1 MWTFVDALGGVA
13 LIIFGVRFLRKGL
26 DRLAGDR
33 IDTWLGRLSATPGA
47 APTASTGPLAVIRA
61 AMVGLLV
68 SIAVPSSTTLSLL
81 CVGHVRQ
88 KHLSMRQAVAV
99 MLGAGVGITLLVYL
113 VAFNLH
119 SRASLPV
126 VAGVVMF
133 LALKRERLRGM
144 GQILMSLGFVLM
156 GAGLLRS
163 AASVATTS
171 EDLMQVADVLSRH
184 PWMAALV
191 GLAVTVFLQS
201 STATVAA
208 AMSLNG
214 LSHPELSLPIL
225 IGANVGIAIT
235 TLIVGWSDPDSRG
248 LGWALVVVRA
258 AVAAA
263 LMAALAPITG
273 WMVGLGFETPRLLA
287 VSHTAFNVLAL
298 IAGLALISPVTR
310 LASMFVP
317 AAAPGEDKMRPVYID
332 PRWADEPQVAL
343 SQSKREIARMS
354 SLVASMLGSFW
365 KAIKT
370 TDETLARGLEHH
382 DDHVDRLNRSI
393 KLFLTRDLAE
403 GLTSKQEAARVG
415 QLRFLS
421 ALETV
426 GDIIEGDLADIA
438 IKKITRGLDF
448 SPEGWAELERFFH
461 QVSENLEIATAAFV
475 DTDAALA
482 RKLLRHEESIRD
494 QEQRLA
500 LRHFERLQTGQRL
513 TIDTTDLHLELLTHL
528 KHINHLLT
536 GVAYAVLELAEGG
549 EKPLATVRV
558 AG

>member
-1 MWTFVDALGGVA
+1 MWTFVDAAGGVA
-13 LIIFGVRFLRKGL
+13 LLIFGVRFLRKGL

-33 IDTWLGRLSATPGA
+33 IDTWLTRISGTTGT
-47 APTASTGPLAVIRA
+47 APTSFAAVLRA
-61 AMVGLLV
+61 AFVGLLV

-88 KHLSMRQAVAV
+88 KHLSMKQAVAV

-119 SRASLPV
+119 SKASLPIV
-126 VAGVVMF
+126 VGVLMF
-133 LALKRERLRGM
+133 LALKRERLRGT
-144 GQILMSLGFVLM
+144 GQILLSLGFVLM
-156 GAGLLRS
+156 GAGLLRD
-163 AASVATTS
+163 AAAVATTS
-171 EDLMQVADVLSRH
+171 PDLMQIADVLSRH
-184 PWMAALV
+184 PWITALV
-191 GLAVTVFLQS
+191 GLAATVFLQS

-214 LSHPELSLPIL
+214 LSHPELAIPVL

-235 TLIVGWSDPDSRG
+235 TLIVGWSDPESRG

-258 AVAAA
+258 AIGAA
-263 LMAALAPITG
+263 LMLALAPITA
-273 WMVGLGFETPRLLA
+273 WLKGLSIDTPQLLA
-287 VSHTAFNVLAL
+287 LSHTAFNVIAL
-298 IAGLALISPVTR
+298 VVGLLLIGPVTR
-310 LASMFVP
+310 LAMLFVP
-317 AAAPGEDKMRPVYID
+317 AANPADDAQRPVYID

-354 SLVASMLGSFW
+354 ALVAGMLGSFW

-370 TDETLARGLEHH
+370 TDEPLARGLEHH

-403 GLTSKQEAARVG
+403 GLTTKQEAARVG

-421 ALETV
+421 ALETI

-438 IKKITRGLDF
+438 IKKISRGLDF
-448 SPEGWAELERFFH
+448 SPQGWEELERFFH

-549 EKPLATVRV
+549 DKPLATVRA

>member
-1 MWTFVDALGGVA
+1 MWTLVDAAGGVA
-13 LIIFGVRFLRKGL
+13 LLIFGVRFLRKGL

-33 IDTWLGRLSATPGA
+33 IDTWLGRLAGTPGK
-47 APTASTGPLAVIRA
+47 PTTFADLLRA
-61 AMVGLLV
+61 AAVGLGV
-68 SIAVPSSTTLSLL
+68 SLAVPSSTTLSLL

-88 KHLSMRQAVAV
+88 KRLSLRQAFGVL
-99 MLGAGVGITLLVYL
+99 LGAGVGITLLVYL

-119 SRASLPV
+119 SHASLPV
-126 VAGVVMF
+126 AFGAAMF
-133 LALKRERLRGM
+133 LGLKRERLRGL
-144 GQILMSLGFVLM
+144 GQIVLSLGFVLM
-156 GAGLLRS
+156 GAGLLRGS
-163 AASVATTS
+163 AAVATTWPDMMTLA
-171 EDLMQVADVLSRH
+171 EVVSRY
-184 PWMAALV
+184 PWLAALAGA
-191 GLAVTVFLQS
+191 GLTVILQS
-201 STATVAA
+201 STATVAS
-208 AMSLNG
+208 AMSLHG
-214 LSHPELSLPIL
+214 LMHPELALPVL
-225 IGANVGIAIT
+225 IGANVGIAVT
-235 TLIVGWSDPDSRG
+235 TLIVGWADPESRG
-248 LGWALVVVRA
+248 LGWGLLVVRA
-258 AVAAA
+258 ALAAG
-263 LMAALAPITG
+263 LMSAIGPITG
-273 WMVGLGFETPRLLA
+273 WLLNLGLETPRLLA
-287 VSHTAFNVLAL
+287 VCHTGFNALAL
-298 IAGLALISPVTR
+298 VLGLACVAPVTR
-310 LASMFVP
+310 LVALIVP
-317 AAAPGEDKMRPVYID
+317 AHGAGEDDLRPVYID
-332 PRWADEPQVAL
+332 PKWADEPQVAL

-354 SLVASMLGSFW
+354 ALVSRMLGSFW

-370 TDETLARGLEHH
+370 TDESLARGLERH

-393 KLFLTRDLAE
+393 KMFLTRDLSD
-403 GLTSKQEAARVG
+403 GLSARQEAARVG

-448 SPEGWAELERFFH
+448 SPEGWGELERFFH

-500 LRHFERLQTGQRL
+500 LRHFERLQNGQRR

-536 GVAYAVLELAEGG
+536 GVAYGVLELAEGG
-549 EKPLATVRV
+549 DKPLASVRA